1 MLQILFLHAYAASVG
16 IRARL
21 GSYHG
26 TKRSMWGKTYCH
38 RWCVWMRWGCTRCT
52 IRGVLLTNRGVVW
65 CAFKAVHHL
74 SRWKSTSKLPS
85 KSMFCGGGGGS
96 WYRAG
101 GLRYQRGWW
110 IYWKNLSSRLGFST
124 NLWWLSWRF

>member
-1 MLQILFLHAYAASVG
+1 MLQILLLHAYATSVG

-26 TKRSMWGKTYCH
+26 TRITWGKARCC
-38 RWCVWMRWGCTRCT
+38 RWWVWMRWGCMQCV
-52 IRGVLLTNRGVVW
+52 IRGVLSTNRGVIW
-65 CAFKAVHHL
+65 CTFKAAHRL
-74 SRWKSTSKLPS
+74 SHWKSTSKLPS

-96 WYRAG
+96 WYRVG

-110 IYWKNLSSRLGFST
+110 IYWKSLSSRLGFCT